1 MRKYARCRV
10 ESAPR
15 GEVPEWSNGPDSK
28 SGVRVSRTV
37 GSNPTLSART
47 KKPLNG
53 AFLVLGEGMGFR
65 TLFDQIGL
73 SRFGEA
79 APQAPLNPTLSA
91 SKSGLRV
98 VSVQRLSKAFL
109 FPGVT

>member
-1 MRKYARCRV
+1 
-10 ESAPR
+10 
-15 GEVPEWSNGPDSK
+15 
-28 SGVRVSRTV
+28 
-37 GSNPTLSART
+37 
-47 KKPLNG
+47 
-53 AFLVLGEGMGFR
+53 MGFR

-98 VSVQRLSKAFL
+98 VSDQRLSKAFF
-109 FPGVT
+109 FPRLA